1 MEFLDRVLKL
11 VQVIFFLFSKFC
23 SSMFKGE
30 YLNWIMKG
38 MVLQGRVNVSQA
50 ILVQSSVTESSVNSE
65 LPLSCVKVS
74 KINLYFSR
82 LIVFSYWKE
91 LFISGLILFF
101 LLNN

>member
-30 YLNWIMKG
+30 CIKLDNDTKG

-74 KINLYFSR
+74 KINLYFFR

-91 LFISGLILFF
+91 LFISLTLFF
-101 LLNN
+101 Y